1 MLSLVLKCF
10 VIKTGNSVERVARF
24 LFDNPPLGRFDI
36 TPLGRFD
43 ITPLGRFETFQAVLY
58 RRIYTKKAKSALSNV
73 FLGAKKQFIL
83 IFVLLKD
90 SF

>member
-24 LFDNPPLGRFDI
+24 LFDNPPIGRFD
-36 TPLGRFD
+36 R
-43 ITPLGRFETFQAVLY
+43 TPLGRFETFQAVFY